1 MSRNSILG
9 NIDRESLIAGGLI
22 AAVGAGAYIAP
33 GKVVDATYGSGRAQD
48 YVEQS
53 GFTNVHHTDT
63 DTTAMVL
70 RGCNNIRDA
79 AAGAKYEFT
88 ATALNG
94 EDVKLFVCKGLL
106 KGATIRQK

>member
-1 MSRNSILG
+1 MNRPSVLRS
-9 NIDRESLIAGGLI
+9 IDRESLIAGGLI
-22 AAVGAGAYIAP
+22 AAVGAGAYLGP
-33 GKVVDATYGSGRAQD
+33 GKAVDATYGSDRAQD

-63 DTTAMVL
+63 DTTAMAL
-70 RGCNNIRDA
+70 RGCNSPEEV

-94 EDVKLFVCKGLL
+94 EEVKLFVCKGLL